1 MTLDVE
7 KEKKTLKWEKSRLTR
22 KVEDLEE
29 SKHKYD
35 ELSDSLKTKEKG
47 LNSLIDKKA
56 KEIYKNEKKRLKMQI
71 KAPLFIICSYAILIT
86 VLKILDSKVLLS
98 DISEFFDYIWNF
110 ILGFPS
116 MIMSIF
122 TYSIYDEGGVTEFI
136 PVFISVFDIAIMV
149 FKLGL
154 VVLGIVLIIG
164 FIALFIKYYKE
175 YLSIYIIML
184 DLAVVVFLGD
194 RIKQIVEINLVLLFL
209 LIYSVYLCVRFLG
222 EK

>member
-56 KEIYKNEKKRLKMQI
+56 KEIYKNEKKRLIMLI

-86 VLKILDSKVLLS
+86 VLKILDSKRV
-98 DISEFFDYIWNF
+98 
-110 ILGFPS
+110 
-116 MIMSIF
+116 
-122 TYSIYDEGGVTEFI
+122 
-136 PVFISVFDIAIMV
+136 
-149 FKLGL
+149 
-154 VVLGIVLIIG
+154 
-164 FIALFIKYYKE
+164 
-175 YLSIYIIML
+175 
-184 DLAVVVFLGD
+184 
-194 RIKQIVEINLVLLFL
+194 
-209 LIYSVYLCVRFLG
+209 
-222 EK
+222 